1 MFLKRLKLRL
11 HFTSLVVF
19 FLSLAFNFELM
30 AQDASK
36 KPDGAAVDQAVIDQ
50 GSSLFKQNCT
60 TCHAIN
66 DVVVG
71 PALKDVHKR
80 RQLPWIVSFI
90 HNSTKVIASGDQYA
104 VDLYNKYN
112 KTQMTSFPNLSE
124 AEISSI
130 VEYIKVESNVAPV
143 AVAVA
148 SPGGAPADVQ
158 AKIDNGFGDITLI
171 LIVVVLVLVV
181 IILIVFI
188 TFLRKYLKDKES
200 SLAELD
206 KDLVNQK
213 IDFGAFFKSK
223 GFITVISIIFV
234 CWGARACWNNL
245 FYVGVEQ
252 GYQPVQ
258 PIPFSH
264 KLHAGQYQI
273 NCNYCHTGVTKG
285 KQANIPSLNICMNCH
300 SQIKKGPQYGEVAI
314 AKVVKAYETN
324 TPVKWVRIHNLPDL
338 SYFNHAQHV
347 KVGGLECVN
356 CHGQVDTMEVVHQH
370 APLTMGWCINCHRET
385 KVNGKDNAY
394 YAKLLESH
402 SKVSKKDLK
411 VADIGGLEC
420 SKCHY

>member
-1 MFLKRLKLRL
+1 MFLKRLKILSA
-11 HFTSLVVF
+11 SLVI
-19 FLSLAFNFELM
+19 FLISFELNFEVS
-30 AQDASK
+30 AQDTTK
-36 KPDGAAVDQAVIDQ
+36 NTNGAVAADQAIIDQ
-50 GSSLFKQNCT
+50 GATLFKQNCV
-60 TCHAIN
+60 TCHAIH

-80 RQLPWIVSFI
+80 RQLPWIISFVK
-90 HNSTKVIASGDQYA
+90 NSTKVIASGDQYA

-112 KTQMTSFPNLSE
+112 KTQMTSFPNLSD
-124 AEISSI
+124 AEITSI
-130 VEYIKVESNVAPV
+130 VEYIKVEGSKAPV
-143 AVAVA
+143 TAQAVDGAKDA
-148 SPGGAPADVQ
+148 SSTDKSNASNPY
-158 AKIDNGFGDITLI
+158 GDLTII
-171 LIVVVLVLVV
+171 LLVVILVLVLV
-181 IILIVFI
+181 ILIVFSSV
-188 TFLRKYLKDKES
+188 LRKYLKDKEAN
-200 SLAELD
+200 LEEAD
-206 KDLVNQK
+206 KVLVNQK
-213 IDFGAFFKSK
+213 IDFVAFFKSK
-223 GFITVISIIFV
+223 GFITVVSIVFV
-234 CWGARACWNNL
+234 AWGARACWNTM

-264 KLHAGQYQI
+264 KLHAGEYKI
-273 NCNYCHTGVTKG
+273 DCNYCHTGVTKG

-300 SQIKKGPQYGEVAI
+300 SQIKKGPKYGEAAI

-347 KVGGLECVN
+347 KVGGLECTN
-356 CHGQVDTMEVVHQH
+356 CHGQIDTMEVVHQH

-385 KVNGKDNAY
+385 KVNGKDNDY

-402 SKVSKKDLK
+402 NQVSKKDLK